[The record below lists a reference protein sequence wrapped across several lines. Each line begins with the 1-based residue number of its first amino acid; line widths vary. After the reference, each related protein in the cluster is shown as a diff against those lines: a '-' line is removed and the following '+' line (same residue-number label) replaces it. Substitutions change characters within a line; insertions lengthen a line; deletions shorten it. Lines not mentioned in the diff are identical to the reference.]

1 MTGGGATSF
10 VSARRL
16 FLAGAIGL
24 TLWLGAT
31 FVWHVTW
38 RQGISLPVILFLDQD
53 FPLLLGSLLLL
64 ALAAPFA
71 EGKGI
76 RLPRPTARIIVPLIL
91 LMGLA
96 AWAGHYA
103 LFQNY
108 AISRDEEVA
117 RFAAAYMREGLFARP
132 IPVEWEPYRRAI
144 MPEFFSPFGAADYW
158 TAAYLPVNS
167 AIQALFW
174 QLGDPNL
181 AGPVLLMAGLLAL
194 WRVALRLMPD
204 RPDAVWVTVLLGCS
218 SSQLWI
224 TAMTPYAMTGHFA
237 LNMIWLALVLRGGVI
252 GHGSAGVV
260 ALVGAG
266 LHQWH
271 FPPLFIAPFIL
282 WMLLARRWTV
292 AAFHALTL
300 VAIVIVWAKLWPEFL
315 LHALGAPAD
324 VRPSA
329 GVADKVGS
337 LFQRLGDR
345 WQPLVNLSRYIAW
358 NNILMVPLAVLGMA
372 AMRWRAMIR
381 GQEIALPL
389 ALGCLAGCMLAL
401 AQGYGWGFRYAHGFI
416 GPFCLLAGLGWA
428 RFRPQDALRPLVIGL
443 CITALGSVFL
453 VWRTH
458 AFVAPYAASHR
469 LIDSSQADVVLIDP
483 RGGLYVT
490 DLVRGRN
497 GVPGKPMVM
506 NLGMLTLDQVD
517 ELCKSYVVELFDRA
531 EFRPLGVP
539 LARWNLSRMDT
550 LRAHMKEAGCDKPV
564 QPPLPETFEDALNAA
579 DNAM

>member
-1 MTGGGATSF
+1 MTGPAAGF
-10 VSARRL
+10 VSGRRL

-31 FVWHVTW
+31 FLWHVTW
-38 RQGISLPVILFLDQD
+38 RQGLSLPVILFLDQD
-53 FPLLLGSLLLL
+53 FPALLGGLLLL

-76 RLPRPTARIIVPLIL
+76 ALPGPRARLVLPFIL
-91 LMGLA
+91 LLGLA
-96 AWAGHYA
+96 AWAGHYT

-117 RFAAAYMREGLFARP
+117 RFAAAYMREGMFARP

-181 AGPVLLMAGLLAL
+181 AGPVLLIAGLVAL
-194 WRVALRLMPD
+194 WRIARHLMPD
-204 RPDAVWVTVLLGCS
+204 RPDAVWVTMLLAFS
-218 SSQLWI
+218 SSQLWV

-237 LNMIWLALVLRGGVI
+237 LNMIWLALVLHGRWI
-252 GHGSAGVV
+252 GHLSAGAV
-260 ALVGAG
+260 AIVAAG

-271 FPPLFIAPFIL
+271 FPPLFIGPFIL
-282 WMLLARRWTV
+282 WMLLGRRWV
-292 AAFHALTL
+292 AAGFHIL
-300 VAIVIVWAKLWPEFL
+300 VLAVIVIIWAKLWPHYL
-315 LHALGAPAD
+315 SHMLGPAMD

-329 GVADKVGS
+329 GVVDKVAS
-337 LFQRLGDR
+337 LFERLGDK
-345 WQPLVNLSRYIAW
+345 WQPLVNLTRFVAW
-358 NNILMVPLAVLGMA
+358 NDILMVPLAMLGIC
-372 AMRWRAMIR
+372 AMRWRAAIR
-381 GQEIALPL
+381 GREIALPL
-389 ALGCLAGCMLAL
+389 ALGCLAGCALAL
-401 AQGYGWGFRYAHGFI
+401 AQGYGWGFRYAHGYI

-428 RFRPQDALRPLVIGL
+428 RFRPMGAMRPLLIGL
-443 CITALGSVFL
+443 AITACSSAFL

-458 AFVAPYAASHR
+458 VFVAPYAASHR
-469 LIDSSQADVVLIDP
+469 MIDASRADVVLVDP
-483 RGGLYVT
+483 RGGLFVT

-497 GVPGKPMVM
+497 GVPGRPMVM
-506 NLGMLTLDQVD
+506 NLGMLDLEQVD
-517 ELCKSYVVELFDRA
+517 RLCTDYVVELFDRA

-539 LARWNLSRMDT
+539 LTRWRLGGMDA
-550 LRAHMKEAGCDKPV
+550 LRAHMKEVGCDKPV
-564 QPPLPETFEDALNAA
+564 QPPLPATIDEAFEAAGNAL
-579 DNAM
+579 